1 MGRADSLQDTRQD
14 TQSQALT
21 GRGSWSWRK
30 CPRGGRG
37 QQRAGPGEE
46 AASGQ
51 LPDRAARTLDG
62 VELDMDPRR
71 TTRGTRP
78 QRGGPREECPP
89 HEPRGSLAGAEAS
102 EQTVHSQAGTEF
114 SPGDEEEPPCGSKQ
128 AGPEVHPTPCPAA
141 AQGQTLVLPCLHPSL
156 PVYTLVSLST
166 PSLPVYTLV
175 SPVYT

>member
-78 QRGGPREECPP
+78 QSGGPREECPP

-114 SPGDEEEPPCGSKQ
+114 PPGDEEGAAVWAASKRGLMSILPMPCCSPGADSSPPLS
-128 AGPEVHPTPCPAA
+128 TPS
-141 AQGQTLVLPCLHPSL
+141 LSCLH
-156 PVYTLVSLST
+156 